1 MITSLDPDPESDFQ
15 LYGDSRFGSNVKRNY
30 NTDIG
35 VIILA
40 QDPDPESDFQ
50 PFGDSGSGSGS
61 SKSGI
66 ITPLH

>member
-40 QDPDPESDFQ
+40 QDPIQSRIFRLLVIPDLDPGPVKVES
-50 PFGDSGSGSGS
+50 
-61 SKSGI
+61 
-66 ITPLH
+66 